1 MSYALT
7 TGSGSHLLGKSSGI
21 LQAVAFAIGC
31 AASVQA
37 QDIVRPSLTRSY
49 APDNRKYVGEEP
61 NYNIRV
67 GSISLLMDASVF
79 AEFNDN
85 INLSSVNKQ
94 SDIIVRPSIGVTAK
108 WELSD
113 LNSVTLHLGA
123 GYAFYLNGN
132 NGGGSG
138 FTLEPGSELAVNL
151 YSGDF
156 KIRIYDSFSLTD
168 TPIDSVGYS
177 NVDNFGQFSN
187 TAGIAVTWQLSDIAA
202 TVGYSHNNI
211 VGTSGN
217 YDYLDSVTD
226 QIYGNVYYAINPTW
240 GVGIEGACSATRYDQ
255 NIQNDATGYNLG
267 VFVEGTLTE
276 NFSFR
281 AAAGYQAITFDRHNG
296 PTIVPGLVGSL
307 GNDTTDF
314 GGIYA
319 NLGFTHTINQYVT
332 QELTIGREGLLGV
345 NSNYIDLFYVRH
357 TTKWNIIK
365 DVDLIT
371 RLFYEK
377 ATESG
382 SINAEDASRYGAS
395 IGASYQIAPSW
406 ILSGEYGYIKKNS
419 NLDFRDYTQNRIL
432 IGVTYQF

>member
-1 MSYALT
+1 MFNAPNSAHR
-7 TGSGSHLLGKSSGI
+7 SKFSGKSPGI
-21 LQAVAFAIGC
+21 LLAAAFAIGC
-31 AASVQA
+31 AASVHA
-37 QDIVRPSLTRSY
+37 QDIVRPSLTRAY

-67 GSISLLMDASVF
+67 GSLSLLMDASVF

-85 INLSSVNKQ
+85 VNLSSVNKQ
-94 SDIIVRPSIGVTAK
+94 SDVIIRPSMGVTAK

-113 LNSVTLHLGA
+113 LNSITLHLGA

-132 NGGGSG
+132 NGGGTG

-177 NVDNFGQFSN
+177 NVVNFGQFSN
-187 TAGIAVTWQLSDIAA
+187 TAGLAVTWQLSDIAA

-226 QIYGNVYYAINPTW
+226 QVYGNVYYAINPTW
-240 GVGIEGACSATRYDQ
+240 GVGIEGAYSATRYDQ

-281 AAAGYQAITFDRHNG
+281 AAAGYQGITFDRHSG
-296 PTIVPGLVGSL
+296 PAISPGLVGSL
-307 GNDTTDF
+307 GNDTEDF

-357 TTKWNIIK
+357 TTKWSIIK

-382 SINAEDASRYGAS
+382 HVNAEDADRYGAS
-395 IGASYQIAPSW
+395 IGATYQVAPNW

-419 NLDFRDYTQNRIL
+419 NLALRDYTQNRIL
-432 IGVTYQF
+432 IGITYQF